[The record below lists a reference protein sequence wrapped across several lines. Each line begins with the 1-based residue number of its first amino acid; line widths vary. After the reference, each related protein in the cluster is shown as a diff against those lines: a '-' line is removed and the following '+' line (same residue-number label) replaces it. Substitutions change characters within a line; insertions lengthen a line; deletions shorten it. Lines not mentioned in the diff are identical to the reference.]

1 MDRLL
6 PAGAIYYQMDEAD
19 LRRVLAFDDAMIGS
33 DGLPHDTFP
42 HPRLWGTFPRVLGHY
57 ARDEKLFPLEQ
68 AVRRMTSVPAAVFGL
83 ADRGTVRVGG
93 FADLVIF
100 DPQAVIDTA
109 TFENPMQPASGITR
123 VMVNGQTVWTDG
135 QTTDARPG
143 RILSRSA

>member
-1 MDRLL
+1 
-6 PAGAIYYQMDEAD
+6 
-19 LRRVLAFDDAMIGS
+19 MIGS

-93 FADLVIF
+93 LADLVIF

-109 TFENPMQPASGITR
+109 TFENPVQPASGIIL
-123 VMVNGQTVWTDG
+123 VMVNGHSVWADG
-135 QTTDARPG
+135 QTTGERPG
-143 RILSRSA
+143 RILSRAA